1 MSLKPHRVL
10 CFAALLLA
18 ATPVLAQEGL
28 YARAQ
33 LGQARLDFV
42 DKSDTS
48 FGAAIGYRFTPNIG
62 AEIGYYD
69 LGGARFD
76 GLTVGGVSPS
86 VDSSSFT
93 VGLDARY
100 PLEAEDRGFYLS
112 GRLGA
117 HWYENKGVENVR
129 GLPVGFDNRDN
140 NAYFGLGVGYAFNA
154 NFGVALN
161 WTRFN
166 SDIEVPTANGVAGFK
181 VANDIDLVGLSAEF
195 QF

>member
-1 MSLKPHRVL
+1 MTLKPHRL
-10 CFAALLLA
+10 WWFAALLFA

-33 LGQARLDFV
+33 LGQSRLDFV
-42 DKSDTS
+42 DKSDTG
-48 FGAAIGYRFTPNIG
+48 FGAAIGYRFTPNFG

-69 LGGARFD
+69 LGGARF
-76 GLTVGGVSPS
+76 GGSTIGGVSPS

-129 GLPVGFDNRDN
+129 GLAVGFDNRDN
-140 NAYFGLGVGYAFNA
+140 NVYFGLGVGYAFNA

-166 SDIEVPTANGVAGFK
+166 SDIEVPAANGVSGFK
-181 VANDIDLVGLSAEF
+181 VANDVDLVGVSAEF
-195 QF
+195 RF